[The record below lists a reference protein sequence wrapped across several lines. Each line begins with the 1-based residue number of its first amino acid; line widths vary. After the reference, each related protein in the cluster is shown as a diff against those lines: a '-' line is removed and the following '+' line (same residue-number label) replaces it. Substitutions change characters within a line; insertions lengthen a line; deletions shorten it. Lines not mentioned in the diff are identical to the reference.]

1 MKAHSLLLT
10 GLLLPA
16 AALFLSSCYY
26 NDAYYGSSYGS
37 SYSSYRSGYPSGYY
51 SRPYY
56 YGGRSYTSRY
66 HYEDYCHRHG
76 HSPHGG
82 YTHYNR
88 GGGHARHDH
97 HHKEHNHASR
107 GSSSSQNNKPSKGR
121 STNKAAR
128 GFASHNAIHT
138 SSSRNTAAV
147 RARGHSRR
155 RFKRFASSSS
165 LSQNNKPSKGRSTNK
180 AARGFASHN
189 TSHTSSSSRQ
199 QR

>member
-10 GLLLPA
+10 GLLLPV

-66 HYEDYCHRHG
+66 HYEDYCDRHG

-128 GFASHNAIHT
+128 GFASHN
-138 SSSRNTAAV
+138 SS
-147 RARGHSRR
+147 
-155 RFKRFASSSS
+155 
-165 LSQNNKPSKGRSTNK
+165 
-180 AARGFASHN
+180 
-189 TSHTSSSSRQ
+189 
-199 QR
+199 